1 MLGLASGVLG
11 SFAVL
16 RRQGLMGDALSH
28 AALPG
33 VCLAYMVT
41 GQKTSLILLIG
52 AALAATFAMGLIV
65 AAVRRVKT
73 DSGTAMA
80 VFLTA
85 FFGLGLVLLTKIQQ
99 RNDAGQA
106 GLDKFLFG
114 QAAALV
120 TEQVVLMAVVGGFA
134 LLIVV
139 LFYPQLKLSTFDPQ
153 FASSLG
159 WRVRVWEALQNVL
172 LVSAICIGLNTV
184 GVVLMSAMMVA
195 PAIAARQWTNQLGSM
210 LVLAAC
216 FGMAGGA
223 AGTVISLVESKV
235 PTGPVI
241 VLSLTVFV
249 TVSVLFGTAR
259 GIIPTR
265 LRALTRTSEEPI

>member
-1 MLGLASGVLG
+1 
-11 SFAVL
+11 
-16 RRQGLMGDALSH
+16 MGDALSH